1 MPFITTLT
9 TLGQAK
15 IATAISTNTPLNISE
30 MAWGDGGGS
39 PITPTGA
46 MTALVNERYR
56 FGINSAAPDPLNP
69 PYVIFT
75 GIIPTATG
83 GFYVRECGLF
93 DEDGDMIAVGSLGET
108 YKPTLAE
115 GSAKDFVTRFILNV
129 GNVSAVTLLIDPAVV
144 LASRK
149 WVNDNYQLLITGG
162 TTDQILAKNSN
173 TNGDFKWINQSL
185 FLRAANK
192 LSEILALGSTAQ
204 KEARQNLGILDMAGA
219 TSKQITSV
227 TADAFAVKDVLAHDG
242 TNWIFADN
250 RTDEESEARAVVV
263 EKINSTNYI
272 VVTHGFAD
280 LPSLLAN
287 TQYFLGID
295 GQLTAT
301 PPAPGSGR
309 IIKPILITNETG
321 KAVINISAF
330 GKRA

>member
-1 MPFITTLT
+1 MPFTTTLT

-75 GIIPTATG
+75 GIIPTVTG

-149 WVNDNYQLLITGG
+149 WVGDNYQLLITGG

-204 KEARQNLGILDMAGA
+204 KEARENLGILDMNGA
-219 TSKQITSV
+219 TSKKVNLATHGFV
-227 TADAFAVKDVLAHDG
+227 VKDVLRHDG
-242 TNWIFADN
+242 TNWVKAQAN
-250 RTDEESEARAVVV
+250 TDAGSEARGVVV
-263 EKINSTNYI
+263 EIVDANNFI

-280 LPSLLAN
+280 LTGLTAN
-287 TQYFLGID
+287 TQYYISAATAGFL
-295 GQLTAT
+295 TST
-301 PPAPGSGR
+301 PPTTG